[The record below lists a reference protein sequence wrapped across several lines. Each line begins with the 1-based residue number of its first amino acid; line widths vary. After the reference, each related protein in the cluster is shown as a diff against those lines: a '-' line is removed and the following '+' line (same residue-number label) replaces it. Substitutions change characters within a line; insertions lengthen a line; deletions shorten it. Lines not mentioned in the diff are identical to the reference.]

1 MIKWTCFRLS
11 RYRRNGQSGPLLG
24 DQVDLFSVDKNRIY
38 RVATIDY
45 LYTHPSYKL
54 SLGQGTDVAYGP
66 LCLDV
71 VIEYVRAHSPV
82 HPKAEGRIRRM

>member
-1 MIKWTCFRLS
+1 MNKARG
-11 RYRRNGQSGPLLG
+11 RRV
-24 DQVDLFSVDKNRIY
+24 VDVVVGGEKLDLERIY

-45 LYTHPSYKL
+45 LHTHPSYKL

-71 VIEYVRAHSPV
+71 VIEHVRAHSPV
-82 HPKAEGRIRRM
+82 HPKVEGRIRRM